1 MELEKMKSYWII
13 PIDYAKKVS
22 MHSQLEYTFPLDF
35 RDVHYLALTYTST
48 FSAVNEKLKDT
59 EFKAGL
65 IFNGKPLIAVALI
78 EYKDSDL
85 GAYNEVIIAIPVVP
99 KNVKSGIFNWLDLYS
114 PLKMRKLG
122 QYIIHIP
129 VTSEKSMLAGRGLW
143 GYPKIVRKII
153 HSFGKNNIDSCLLN
167 EEGNQNIIEFKG
179 SLGMGLPVSNMD
191 LMTYSFFQGQMLK
204 TTVDVRSNMRWK
216 PFADIRITANN
227 TNDPMCKDII
237 DFGICNKKPLFTI
250 EATKFKA
257 KFNEG
262 IKLL

>member
-1 MELEKMKSYWII
+1 
-13 PIDYAKKVS
+13 V
-22 MHSQLEYTFPLDF
+22 
-35 RDVHYLALTYTST
+35 
-48 FSAVNEKLKDT
+48 
-59 EFKAGL
+59 
-65 IFNGKPLIAVALI
+65 
-78 EYKDSDL
+78 
-85 GAYNEVIIAIPVVP
+85 
-99 KNVKSGIFNWLDLYS
+99 
-114 PLKMRKLG
+114 
-122 QYIIHIP
+122 
-129 VTSEKSMLAGRGLW
+129 
-143 GYPKIVRKII
+143 
-153 HSFGKNNIDSCLLN
+153 LN

-179 SLGMGLPVSNMD
+179 SLGMGLPVSSMD

>member
-1 MELEKMKSYWII
+1 MKSYWII

>member
-1 MELEKMKSYWII
+1 MSSL
-13 PIDYAKKVS
+13 PDVV
-22 MHSQLEYTFPLDF
+22 FPVDF
-35 RDVHYLALTYTST
+35 RDVHYLALTYTSS
-48 FSAVNEKLKDT
+48 FDAVNKKLNGTGLKV
-59 EFKAGL
+59 GL

-99 KNVKSGIFNWLDLYS
+99 NEIKSSVLNWLDLYA
-114 PLKMRKLG
+114 PLNTRKLG

-129 VTSEKSMLAGRGLW
+129 VTSEKSMLGGRDLW

-153 HSFGKNNIDSCLLN
+153 HSFEKNKIDFCVLN
-167 EEGNQNIIEFKG
+167 EECNQNIIEFKG
-179 SLGMGLPVSNMD
+179 SLGMGLPVSSMD
-191 LMTYSFFQGQMLK
+191 LMTYSYLQEQILK
-204 TTVDVRSNMRWK
+204 TTVNVRSNMRWK
-216 PFADIRITANN
+216 PFADIRITAND

-237 DFGICNKKPLFTI
+237 DLGICNKKPLFTI

>member
-1 MELEKMKSYWII
+1 MKSYWII

-153 HSFGKNNIDSCLLN
+153 HSFGKNNIDSCVLN

>member
-1 MELEKMKSYWII
+1 MR
-13 PIDYAKKVS
+13 
-22 MHSQLEYTFPLDF
+22 SQLEYTFPLDF

-59 EFKAGL
+59 QFKAGL
-65 IFNGKPLIAVALI
+65 IFNGKPLVAVGLI

-99 KNVKSGIFNWLDLYS
+99 KHVKSGISNWLDLYS
-114 PLKMRKLG
+114 PLKIRKLG

-129 VTSEKSMLAGRGLW
+129 VTSEKSMLAGRELW

-153 HSFGKNNIDSCLLN
+153 HSFEKNKIDSCVLN

-179 SLGMGLPVSNMD
+179 SLGMGLPVSSMN
-191 LMTYSFFQGQMLK
+191 LMTYSFLQEQILK

-216 PFADIRITANN
+216 PFADIRITAND
-227 TNDPMCKDII
+227 TTDPMCKDII
-237 DFGICNKKPLFTI
+237 DLGICNKKPLFTI
-250 EATKFKA
+250 EATKFRA

-262 IKLL
+262 VKLM